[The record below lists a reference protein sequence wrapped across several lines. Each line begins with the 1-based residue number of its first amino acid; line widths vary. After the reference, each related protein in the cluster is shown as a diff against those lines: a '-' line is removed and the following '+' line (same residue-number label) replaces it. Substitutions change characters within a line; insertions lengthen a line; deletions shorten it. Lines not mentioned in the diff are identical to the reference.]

1 MVKNLRAH
9 AGDLRDMSSVPGL
22 GRPPGGGSDNP
33 LQYPCLENPID
44 RGAWWATVHRVTKCW
59 TLRKVQCFPKVLA
72 EALGGYVLVSMSL
85 LSS

>member
-33 LQYPCLENPID
+33 LQYPCLENLID

-59 TLRKVQCFPKVLA
+59 TRRKVQCFPKVLA